1 MNFNS
6 KWKCNWNDNDS
17 NITENDIE
25 NIIDYINEQLSKNR
39 TMKDI
44 EVNDFGMNEKA
55 IRKRLDRRGYK
66 RIDGIYVK
74 GCNSNKKPKKKVNS
88 TSIAN
93 DIHKKDSESI
103 TNIIQVAPKDLNTG
117 IMTDTDVIAL
127 KELVSLVEP
136 IKAVIK
142 EYNTRIAH
150 DNVIDI
156 EPIEIKLDD
165 KIGVVGKAV
174 GMRIDENIYKEWQE
188 FTNKH
193 KKNFKSHQLLI
204 QALLEFMKKYK

>member
-74 GCNSNKKPKKKVNS
+74 
-88 TSIAN
+88 
-93 DIHKKDSESI
+93 H
-103 TNIIQVAPKDLNTG
+103 
-117 IMTDTDVIAL
+117 
-127 KELVSLVEP
+127 
-136 IKAVIK
+136 
-142 EYNTRIAH
+142 
-150 DNVIDI
+150 
-156 EPIEIKLDD
+156 
-165 KIGVVGKAV
+165 
-174 GMRIDENIYKEWQE
+174 
-188 FTNKH
+188 
-193 KKNFKSHQLLI
+193 
-204 QALLEFMKKYK
+204 

>member
-17 NITENDIE
+17 NITENDIG

-103 TNIIQVAPKDLNTG
+103 TNSIQVAPKDLNTG

-136 IKAVIK
+136 IKEVIK
-142 EYNTRIAH
+142 EYNTRITH

-188 FTNKH
+188 FTNNH
-193 KKNFKSHQLLI
+193 KKNFKSHQLLS
-204 QALLEFMKKYK
+204 QALLEFMKKYD

>member
-6 KWKCNWNDNDS
+6 KWKCDWNDKDS
-17 NITENDIE
+17 NISENDI
-25 NIIDYINEQLSKNR
+25 NDIIDYINEQLSKNR

-103 TNIIQVAPKDLNTG
+103 TNTIQVAPKDLNTG
-117 IMTDTDVIAL
+117 IMTDTEVIAL

-136 IKAVIK
+136 IKEVIK
-142 EYNTRIAH
+142 EYNTRITH

-193 KKNFKSHQLLI
+193 KKKFRSHQLLS
-204 QALLEFMKKYK
+204 QALFEFMGKYD

>member
-6 KWKCNWNDNDS
+6 KWKCDWNDKDS
-17 NITENDIE
+17 NISENDI
-25 NIIDYINEQLSKNR
+25 NDIIDYINEQLSKNR

-44 EVNDFGMNEKA
+44 EVNDFAMNERA

-74 GCNSNKKPKKKVNS
+74 GNNSNKKPKKKVNS

-103 TNIIQVAPKDLNTG
+103 TNSIQVAPKDLNTG

-136 IKAVIK
+136 IKEVIK
-142 EYNTRIAH
+142 EYNIRIAH
-150 DNVIDI
+150 DNVIDV

-193 KKNFKSHQLLI
+193 KKKFRSHQLLS
-204 QALLEFMKKYK
+204 QALFEFMEKYD